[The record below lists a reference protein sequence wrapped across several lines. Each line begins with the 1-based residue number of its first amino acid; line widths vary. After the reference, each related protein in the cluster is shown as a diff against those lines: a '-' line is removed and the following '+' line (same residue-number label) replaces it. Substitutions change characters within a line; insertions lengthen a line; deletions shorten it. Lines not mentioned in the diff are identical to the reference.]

1 MAVKNQEC
9 QLCGRLA
16 AGGIKL
22 QKGKI
27 YTLIFFKR
35 SDDKA
40 INPVKKRMRLIKCYT
55 HHALFE
61 SAMGVR
67 TSFRYWDLGKLLK
80 GEPR

>member
-1 MAVKNQEC
+1 MKVN
-9 QLCGRLA
+9 GRLT

-22 QKGKI
+22 QEGKI